1 MAIPISF
8 EPAAAASSARLTNGE
23 LGVLPVLR
31 RLPLGARQ
39 RRTNE
44 TTMDRAILVRGRRD
58 RFLRRFLLCGI
69 VSVHAFDRFDRHR
82 LRCSNFSDRGSVGE
96 LVDIHIIVVRSLEAL
111 SRQRRGGARLGAAGA
126 DLRHEDPGFLF
137 APRGHTRLFVFMV
150 RIARRATRLLD
161 LILDHRNDRVI
172 GNAALTRTVVVE
184 NVTEPRPALLH

>member
-8 EPAAAASSARLTNGE
+8 EPAAASSARLTNGE

-31 RLPLGARQ
+31 GLPLGARQ
-39 RRTNE
+39 RCTNE
-44 TTMDRAILVRGRRD
+44 TTMDRAILVRGRRY
-58 RFLRRFLLCGI
+58 RFLLRAI
-69 VSVHAFDRFDRHR
+69 VGVHVLNRFDRHR
-82 LRCSNFSDRGSVGE
+82 LRCSNVSDRGSVGE

-126 DLRHEDPGFLF
+126 DLRHEAPGFLF
-137 APRGHTRLFVFMV
+137 PPRGHTRLFVFMV